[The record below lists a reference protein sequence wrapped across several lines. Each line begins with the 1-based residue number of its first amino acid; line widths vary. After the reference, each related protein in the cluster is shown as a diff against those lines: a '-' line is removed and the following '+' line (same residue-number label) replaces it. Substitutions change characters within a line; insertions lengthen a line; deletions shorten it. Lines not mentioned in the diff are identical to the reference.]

1 MIGVDTLLVKSL
13 DTVIRANLS
22 EKTLQKI
29 ENRLFEKYGM
39 SITQSLGEFQKLD
52 EVLRE
57 FFGAGAEGLEKQIL
71 ENVCKLEKTKDKD
84 HEWLTI
90 EDQALTKVI
99 LEAFG
104 DDDKKKILTSSIEDS
119 HIISE
124 ILEKCAIP
132 QTSGYRKI
140 NSMINDGLLIT
151 DGYINTADGKKV
163 NKYISVFRNVKIDIV
178 KNKITIKV
186 QIGKEL
192 LNHSQLI
199 PIIQRS

>member
-1 MIGVDTLLVKSL
+1 MIGVDTLLVKSV

-39 SITQSLGEFQKLD
+39 SITQSLNEFQKLD

-57 FFGAGAEGLEKQIL
+57 FFGSGAEGLEKQIL
-71 ENVCKLEKTKDKD
+71 ENVCKLEKTKGRSQ
-84 HEWLTI
+84 EWLTI
-90 EDQALTKVI
+90 EDQTLTRTI

-104 DDDKKKILTSSIEDS
+104 DDDKKKILISVIEESCIVSSILETCN
-119 HIISE
+119 IS
-124 ILEKCAIP
+124 

-140 NSMINDGLLIT
+140 NSLISDGLLIT
-151 DGYINTADGKKV
+151 DGYISTQDGKKI
-163 NKYISVFRNVKIDIV
+163 NKYIAVFKNVKIDII
-178 KNKITIKV
+178 KNKIIVKV
-186 QIGKEL
+186 QIDKDL
-192 LNHSQLI
+192 LSQSHLI